1 MCPPADEPINAG
13 ADQDM
18 VAIETNTPHI
28 STSSANQVNGTT
40 GTAEAQPPAVKTHK
54 GLYGRASDF
63 LSNTSNWKVSNRGIQ
78 RYGTRIN
85 RYQLFDMNGG

>member
-85 RYQLFDMNGG
+85 RYQLLGMNGS